1 MLTFF
6 HSPNSRSTAIL
17 SLIEEMG
24 VQDRVESRLVSIPR
38 VDGTGK
44 VDPANP
50 HPEGK
55 VPCLVHEGQVITER
69 GAIMIHLTT
78 LFPGKLAPK
87 VGTPEWGKF
96 VSWMNWYQGVMEPV
110 LICKAA
116 GIEHPYLFAGLRGHD
131 EVVARLR
138 AGLETGPW
146 IMGEA
151 FTAADILLHSPYAW
165 FRDFTPNE
173 PLIEDW
179 VACCMARPARERA
192 LEKEMDMTA
201 KLAA

>member
-24 VQDRVESRLVSIPR
+24 IQDRLETRLVGIPR
-38 VDGTGK
+38 VDGTGA

-55 VPCLVHEGQVITER
+55 VPCLDHDGQIITER

-78 LFPGKLAPK
+78 LFPGPLAPK

-96 VSWMNWYQGVMEPV
+96 VSWMAWYQGVMEPV

-116 GIEHPYLFAGLRGHD
+116 GIEHPFLHAGLRGND
-131 EVVARLR
+131 EVVARIR
-138 AGLETGPW
+138 AALEKGPW
-146 IMGEA
+146 LLGEE
-151 FTAADILLHSPYAW
+151 FSAADLLCFSPYAW
-165 FRDFTPNE
+165 FRDYIPE
-173 PLIEDW
+173 DALIKDW
-179 VACCMARPARERA
+179 VARCLARPAREKVLA
-192 LEKEMDMTA
+192 AEASMAA